1 MKSVAPILI
10 LALSLGMYS
19 TSAQVAKFFPG
30 GSPVAN
36 KTPLLKIYGGI
47 QVVMPNWKAEAER
60 MRPHPEDSFAIGK
73 MIETT
78 QGDLLKTLTDLNKT
92 LDTSKDED
100 WNNQWEVAF
109 IECRVRDDLN
119 RVNDDFDSYAATL
132 ENSSLPKAEQAEFFK
147 QQVCNIQVYGMDI
160 RLLTNDLENRLRDMA
175 VRTERKQ

>member
-1 MKSVAPILI
+1 M
-10 LALSLGMYS
+10 
-19 TSAQVAKFFPG
+19 
-30 GSPVAN
+30 
-36 KTPLLKIYGGI
+36 
-47 QVVMPNWKAEAER
+47 
-60 MRPHPEDSFAIGK
+60 
-73 MIETT
+73 
-78 QGDLLKTLTDLNKT
+78 
-92 LDTSKDED
+92 
-100 WNNQWEVAF
+100 AF